1 MWGRIYNKIIMT
13 TKPATKALQEK
24 IVELSKTMSQESIA
38 FKYGRTQS
46 GIQLILKR
54 NGISKLKKSRL
65 NMSHLALNVNYFEKI
80 DSNEKAYWLGFI
92 CADGDIKKSNNKVSL
107 ISKDLEVITGFKE
120 AIGAGHAISKRVN
133 FDKRTNKTYTSYSI
147 QIGNEIFTS
156 HLINLGVTSDKTNVL
171 EFPKIE
177 EKYYSYFIAGL
188 FDGDGSVS
196 WKGKYKNRL
205 TINLISTQEILK
217 FISEY
222 IEVNLNIT
230 PKYCCSV
237 TKNKPNVWKMH
248 LYSDAHKFLE
258 FIYSDN
264 NFKYYLKRKYDMF
277 LNNIINRE
285 NVRHFRKVLQ
295 YDINMNL
302 IKIWNSQ
309 KEISDTLL
317 CSESN
322 LNKYL
327 KNDSKRGTFRNHIW
341 KYE

>member
-1 MWGRIYNKIIMT
+1 MGTKYASKELQNEIVSLYETKSENDIAIM
-13 TKPATKALQEK
+13 
-24 IVELSKTMSQESIA
+24 
-38 FKYGRTQS
+38 YDRTQS
-46 GIQLILKR
+46 GVNLILRR
-54 NGISKLKKSRL
+54 NGIIKLKKSRL
-65 NMSHLALNVNYFEKI
+65 NMSRLALNVDYFKKI
-80 DSNEKAYWLGFI
+80 DSNDKAYWLGFI
-92 CADGDIKKSNNKVSL
+92 CADGCINKSNNKVSL
-107 ISKDLEVITGFKE
+107 ISKDLDVIIGFKE
-120 AIGAGHAISKRVN
+120 AIGAEHAISKRVH
-133 FDKRTNKTYTSYSI
+133 FDKRTNKTYTAYSI

-171 EFPKIE
+171 EFPKID

-248 LYSDAHKFLE
+248 LYSDAHRFLE

-277 LNNIINRE
+277 LNNTINRE

-302 IKIWNSQ
+302 IKTWNSK

-327 KNDSKRGTFRNHIW
+327 KNGSKRGTFRNHIW